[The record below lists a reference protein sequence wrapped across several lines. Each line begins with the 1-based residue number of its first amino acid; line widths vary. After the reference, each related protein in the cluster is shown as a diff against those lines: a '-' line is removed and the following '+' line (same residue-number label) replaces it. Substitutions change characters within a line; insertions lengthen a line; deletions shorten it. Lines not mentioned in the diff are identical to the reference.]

1 MEWEVAMPKANIML
15 DNSSIVGNIAFEI
28 QYFYARGGPD
38 FPLLGV
44 TLDLTLWACRRFR
57 QGAQP
62 TVHPL
67 TCVLLAGEFCSPPER
82 AVAGFRDEIGL
93 FAQEESP
100 PRTAQVRLE
109 VPLDLMKVGRIE
121 QSRSGE
127 LRVGLTFRPLL
138 AIHSQDLAV
147 QEFQVARVDAL
158 VFAVPKSQWV
168 EQLLPQLGYGGLELL
183 EVRITSNVR
192 PEGLP
197 QSVQELRQAQKY
209 LNEGDWEKAVEHC
222 RKAVEAIPESRNLQ
236 LPPGRTFGAKVDTL
250 VNEHLKG
257 SLGEK
262 QAKLVADEMKLIWD
276 VSSKA
281 AHPATPGY
289 FKRPDAEF
297 MVRNTMALVEYFG
310 KVLS

>member
-1 MEWEVAMPKANIML
+1 VPKANLML
-15 DNSSIVGNIAFEI
+15 DSGSIVGKIDFEI
-28 QYFYARGGPD
+28 QHIYARGGPE
-38 FPLLGV
+38 FPLLTV
-44 TLDLTLWACRRFR
+44 TFDLSLNAYKRFR
-57 QGAQP
+57 QGTQP
-62 TVHPL
+62 TLHPL

-93 FAQEESP
+93 FAPEENV

-109 VPLDLMKVGRIE
+109 IPLDLIKVGRIE
-121 QSRSGE
+121 QSRSG
-127 LRVGLTFRPLL
+127 GLEAALKFRPLL
-138 AIHSQDLAV
+138 AVHSQDGAV
-147 QEFQVARVDAL
+147 QEFQVGRVE
-158 VFAVPKSQWV
+158 AVAFTIPKSQWI

-222 RKAVEAIPESRNLQ
+222 RKAVEAIPVSRNLQ
-236 LPPGRTFGAKVDTL
+236 LPAGRTFGAKVDTL
-250 VNEHLKG
+250 VNEHLRD
-257 SLGEK
+257 SLEEK
-262 QAKLVADEMKLIWD
+262 QAKLIADEMKLIWD
-276 VSSKA
+276 VGSKA

-310 KVLS
+310 KLLT